1 MAVSLLCFIILS
13 LFMIHEFDEIIFTRP
28 WIEQN
33 QTDKRYQKELFIA
46 RKESYPSAESLAFM
60 IAEEFVLAVLLLLVS
75 IVTQSFELALAT
87 GFAHTLHLF
96 GHIAQVLKFKRW
108 VPGGLTAVATLPIL
122 LIVFSVY
129 MFQYPVAWPLL
140 LTLSVV
146 IMIFLVTNLLFLQK
160 QVRNFQ
166 RFIYWMTKA
175 EK

>member
-33 QTDKRYQKELFIA
+33 QADKCYQKELFIA

-108 VPGGLTAVATLPIL
+108 VPGGLTAVLTFPIL
-122 LIVFSVY
+122 LVILAVYLSQNSVSW
-129 MFQYPVAWPLL
+129 VLL
-140 LTLSVV
+140 ILLS
-146 IMIFLVTNLLFLQK
+146 ILVMLALLGNLLFLHK
-160 QVRNFQ
+160 QAPTIHAWIYRISKRN
-166 RFIYWMTKA
+166 
-175 EK
+175 